1 MILVVWKSTKE
12 QTKNTWKFSNLK
24 VLIIGYGSIGQRHFE
39 ILKAMQQVSL
49 VDVVSKQDLIHTTT
63 FKMLESIP
71 NLQEYD
77 YFVISSQTQSHYE
90 NLKYLVSKVSQKLI
104 LVEKPLYDKTYE
116 SFQTNNKI
124 FTAYNLRFHP
134 IITALYELLK
144 DETIFYANIMCGQYL
159 PSWRPQRDYKETY
172 SAKKEL
178 GGGVLRDLSHELDYA
193 MYLFGEIQK
202 LQTISTRVSDLQ
214 INSDDIFSGIGVSQ
228 NRVVLN
234 ISLDYI
240 SKKPIRQLIIHTQT
254 QTIEADL
261 INNKLCSYDVN
272 GKEKIHLENI
282 SLERNYTYEQMHSS
296 ILNQQTKSVAS
307 FEDGLKVLALIDTI
321 TYEEL

>member
-1 MILVVWKSTKE
+1 MKE

-39 ILKAMQQVSL
+39 ILQAMKQVTSI
-49 VDVVSKQDLIHTTT
+49 DVVSKQNLTHTRT
-63 FKMLESIP
+63 FKTLESVP

-90 NLKYLVSKVSQKLI
+90 NLKYIVNKVSQKLI

-116 SFQTNNKI
+116 SFETDNKI

-134 IITALYELLK
+134 IITALHELLK
-144 DETIFYANIMCGQYL
+144 DKTIFCANIICGQYL
-159 PSWRPQRDYKETY
+159 PSWRPQRDYRDTY
-172 SAKKEL
+172 SAKREL

-193 MYLFGEIQK
+193 MYLFGEIQNLK
-202 LQTISTRVSDLQ
+202 AISTTVSDLQ
-214 INSDDIFSGIGVSQ
+214 INSDDIFRGVGLSQ
-228 NRVVLN
+228 NKVVLN

-240 SKKPIRQLIIHTQT
+240 SKKPIRQLIIHTKT

-261 INNKLCSYDVN
+261 INNKLLSYDVD
-272 GKEKIHLENI
+272 GKETIHLENLSI
-282 SLERNYTYEQMHSS
+282 ERNHTYEKMHSS